1 MLASPRADKNER
13 GAVLIAGM
21 FGIMVLLAMGA
32 LVVDILRMERI
43 GRSLQRAADAAALAA
58 SLQLKGDPY
67 DPAGTPND
75 PAGTPS
81 DWREARRAAVLA
93 LRSNLIAEDTNV
105 LAGGGTWEPRGI
117 MDFHELETTVDG
129 VMNPYRG
136 SEIRVG
142 RLIIT
147 IERGAWLYNEDS
159 SGGDIDG
166 EPNGPYF
173 VPLESDTGECPEFCG
188 QNNHRYANAA
198 RIRIQMTS
206 MRSFFP
212 LAWAGTTEVGGLTRE
227 SIGSV
232 QKTTP

>member
-67 DPAGTPND
+67 TPAGTPR
-75 PAGTPS
+75 
-81 DWREARRAAVLA
+81 DWKEARRAAVLA

-117 MDFHELETTVDG
+117 MDFYELETTMDG

-147 IERGAWLYNEDS
+147 IERGAWLYDEDS
-159 SGGDIDG
+159 SSGGNVDG

-173 VPLESDTGECPEFCG
+173 VPLESDTGDCPEFCM
-188 QNNHRYANAA
+188 NNNYEYANAA

-212 LAWAGTTEVGGLTRE
+212 LAWAGTSEVGGLTRE